1 MPETKD
7 GKSVRSQHL
16 QPKANL
22 NSRERNAKRKHF
34 ISILK
39 KNTIYEN
46 KAKMLR
52 TIKAQFQ
59 IAKL

>member
-7 GKSVRSQHL
+7 GKIVRSQTFTTESKFKL
-16 QPKANL
+16 TRK
-22 NSRERNAKRKHF
+22 ECEAKTF
-34 ISILK
+34 YFYLK
-39 KNTIYEN
+39 KSTIYEN